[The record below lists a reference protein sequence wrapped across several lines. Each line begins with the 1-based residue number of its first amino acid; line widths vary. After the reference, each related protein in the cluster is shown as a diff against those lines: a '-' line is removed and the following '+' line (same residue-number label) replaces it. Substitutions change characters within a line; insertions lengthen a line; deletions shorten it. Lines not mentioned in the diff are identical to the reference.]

1 MGNDNDTMRILAVDD
16 EPRYTWAMRAILEGA
31 GYEVLVA
38 SNGNTALLTAALEQP
53 DLILLDVKMPDI
65 TGIEVCRQIREFS
78 NVPIIMLTALAE
90 ESDKVRGLDAGA
102 DDYITKPFGAA
113 ELLARVRSATR
124 RASLSME
131 MPEERNLT
139 IGHLA
144 IDLVMK
150 RVEVAGK
157 EVRLTPTEY
166 RLLTQLAS
174 QPGRVFSPDDLLSR
188 VWGPTAA
195 GDNHLLRQVIYRL
208 RRKLQSDPT
217 DPQLVVNRPGIGY
230 VLEKPD

>member
-1 MGNDNDTMRILAVDD
+1 MGNDTLRVLAVDD

-38 SNGNTALLTAALEQP
+38 SNGNTALQTAALEQP

-102 DDYITKPFGAA
+102 DDYVTKPFSAA
-113 ELLARVRSATR
+113 ELLARVRSVTR
-124 RASLSME
+124 RATLSVAV
-131 MPEERNLT
+131 PEEEKLT
-139 IGHLA
+139 IGRLE

-157 EVRLTPTEY
+157 EIQLTPTEY

-174 QPGRVFSPDDLLSR
+174 QPGRIFSPDDLLTR
-188 VWGPTAA
+188 VWGTAA
-195 GDNHLLRQVIYRL
+195 VGDSHLLRQVIYRL
-208 RRKLQSDPT
+208 RQKLQIDPA
-217 DPQLVVNRPGIGY
+217 DPQLVVNRPGVGY
-230 VLEKPD
+230 TLAKPD

>member
-38 SNGNTALLTAALEQP
+38 SNGNTALQTAALEQP

-102 DDYITKPFGAA
+102 DD
-113 ELLARVRSATR
+113 LRSATR
-124 RASLSME
+124 RASLSRE